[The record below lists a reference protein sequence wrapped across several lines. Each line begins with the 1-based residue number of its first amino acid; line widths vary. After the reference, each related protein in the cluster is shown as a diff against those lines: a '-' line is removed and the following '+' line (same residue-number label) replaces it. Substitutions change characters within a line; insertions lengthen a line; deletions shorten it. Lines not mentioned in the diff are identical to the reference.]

1 LWLPLLVG
9 LRALVQYRYDLP
21 FVLSQPSPEFVVFSL
36 AQLRRG
42 IPASIIDTVV
52 LIRALMGQVPGES
65 VSHRAG
71 IVGQQNNPS
80 LVREHLPLEPVRV
93 LVPVSGFSERYSLR
107 YRYR

>member
-1 LWLPLLVG
+1 MG

-21 FVLSQPSPEFVVFSL
+21 FVLSQPSPEFVVVFPCAAKKGNSSVNH
-36 AQLRRG
+36 RHSCPHPGSDGTR
-42 IPASIIDTVV
+42 V
-52 LIRALMGQVPGES
+52 QVPGES